1 MRRLPSVAAQIE
13 RDFERLR
20 QQAGLTVD
28 ITLLEPSLADL
39 AMVSEFK
46 GDPAKSSL
54 GRGHRALSGETGLS
68 LGDAY
73 QRYVDDPTHAWTPS
87 TRQAY
92 ETTRSLAVS
101 VIGSTTPVRSIARLQ
116 VRELVEVL
124 RFLPRNASKLFPKLS
139 PRNAANRARSVAGIE
154 RISAS
159 NANAYLGNFWSFM
172 NWAVAEEL
180 MAGANG

>member
-13 RDFERLR
+13 RHFEIVR
-20 QQAGLTVD
+20 QQAGLTGD
-28 ITLLEPSLADL
+28 TTLLQPFAD
-39 AMVSEFK
+39 
-46 GDPAKSSL
+46 DPAMLLNSDGNQRLLSL
-54 GRGHRALSGETGLS
+54 GLKPEGKSAETGLC

-73 QRYVDDPTHAWTPS
+73 QRYVDDPTHSWTPS

-101 VIGSTTPVRSIARLQ
+101 VIGSDTPVRSIARLQ

-124 RFLPRNASKLFPKLS
+124 RFLPRNASKLFPKIS
-139 PRNAANRARSVAGIE
+139 PREAADRARSVARIE

-159 NANAYLGNFWSFM
+159 CRATIRM
-172 NWAVAEEL
+172 RVARQSR
-180 MAGANG
+180 